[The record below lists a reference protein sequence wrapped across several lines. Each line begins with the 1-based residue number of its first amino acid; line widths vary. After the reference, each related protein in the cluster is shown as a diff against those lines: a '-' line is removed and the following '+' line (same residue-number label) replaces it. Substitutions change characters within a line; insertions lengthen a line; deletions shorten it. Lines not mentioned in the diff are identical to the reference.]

1 MSSITSPTE
10 LRGALRK
17 MLAVLQSERQAL
29 ASLDLEAIMG
39 CVYDKSELC
48 DNLDGTAPDVV
59 DAECLGMLEAAR
71 RLNEVN
77 RQIRNLIAANVA
89 ARLEALSGTP
99 ALYRARPA
107 QSPAYAYAGVRG

>member
-1 MSSITSPTE
+1 MSSITSPKE

-39 CVYDKSELC
+39 CVYDKTELC
-48 DNLDGTAPDVV
+48 DHLDGTAPAVV
-59 DAECLGMLEAAR
+59 DQECLGMLEAAR

-77 RQIRNLIAANVA
+77 RQIRNLIAANVT
-89 ARLEALSGTP
+89 ARLEALSGTQ
-99 ALYRARPA
+99 ALYRPRPA
-107 QSPAYAYAGVRG
+107 HSPAYAYTGGR